1 MNRRILE
8 LAQVHG
14 DLAYNQAVEVMKK
27 GIDPNDRA
35 KVSKLPAAR
44 KRLFAFYELSEE
56 VNKIKDWAMKIKIKI
71 NERNNLSFPCLMLS
85 KDEIYYVTAY
95 TFDEFRVVNLKTG
108 YIFTQFNLDLF
119 EKLEG
124 EVTLSND

>member
-1 MNRRILE
+1 
-8 LAQVHG
+8 
-14 DLAYNQAVEVMKK
+14 
-27 GIDPNDRA
+27 
-35 KVSKLPAAR
+35 
-44 KRLFAFYELSEE
+44 
-56 VNKIKDWAMKIKIKI
+56 MKIKIKI

>member
-56 VNKIKDWAMKIKIKI
+56 VNKIKD
-71 NERNNLSFPCLMLS
+71 
-85 KDEIYYVTAY
+85 
-95 TFDEFRVVNLKTG
+95 
-108 YIFTQFNLDLF
+108 
-119 EKLEG
+119 
-124 EVTLSND
+124 